1 MMFLLRNMTHSYQ
14 RRKITDNLIFRMYK
28 CGLSI
33 EETAELCFKSVRT
46 VTEWDKGKPI
56 PPECRRLMKIY
67 SCRDLEALHDDWRGW
82 QIKRREL
89 ITPNGWSL
97 TPDRIITGNAL
108 LEINAENDRRNKAII
123 MNTARLIFKM
133 QKS

>member
-1 MMFLLRNMTHSYQ
+1 MFRLRNMTHSIQ
-14 RRKITDNLIFRMYK
+14 GRKITDNLIFRMYK

-33 EETAELCFKSVRT
+33 EETAQICFKSVRT
-46 VTEWDKGKPI
+46 VTEWDRGKPI

-67 SCRDLEALHDDWRGW
+67 SCRDLEAFHDDWRGW
-82 QIKRREL
+82 KIKQSEL

-108 LEINAENDRRNKAII
+108 LEINSEDDNINKRII
-123 MNTARLIFKM
+123 LHTARLL
-133 QKS
+133 QKIRYK